1 MNIFIEGPHWT
12 GMWTEIIANV
22 LRELGHDVDYSYH
35 NRKTALDRLA
45 LAALSLRPDSGRS
58 HNWQQ
63 RQQQRLKDTLR
74 NRRVDIL
81 LSIQGNIDRH
91 TASELREHLPNLRII
106 YWWGDILTEKAH
118 TRLRETAGF
127 ADRLLVSYL
136 GSYQALHSTY
146 GDRLQYFPFGV
157 SEAFHTPGA
166 ISARDSKR
174 FSKAVAFVGTY
185 YPERCAL
192 IRHINQHLE
201 TPVAVW
207 GRGWRKC
214 HGVKY
219 HGALSLA
226 DSLKVFHC
234 SKISLNL
241 HHVNTANGFN
251 MKYFEIPAAGGFQ
264 LSDWQP
270 LMDAP
275 GTEQAGVACHS
286 LDEFASQIDYY
297 LEHEQ
302 QRQEFTRASR
312 ASVLATSCYKPRLA
326 RLLQEIAD
334 SDAA

>member
-1 MNIFIEGPHWT
+1 MNIFIEGPRWT
-12 GMWTEIIANV
+12 GMWTEIIANA
-22 LRELGHDVDYSYH
+22 LRELGHQVDYDYH
-35 NRKTALDRLA
+35 NHKTALDRLT
-45 LAALSLRPDSGRS
+45 LAVQSLGPNSDRS
-58 HNWQQ
+58 HNRVQ
-63 RQQQRLKDTLR
+63 RQQQRLRHTLR

-91 TASELREHLPNLRII
+91 TASELREDLPNLRII
-106 YWWGDILTEKAH
+106 YWWGDILTGKAH
-118 TRLRETAGF
+118 TRLREAAVF
-127 ADRLLVSYL
+127 ADSLLVSYL
-136 GSYQALHSTY
+136 GSYQALQPTY

-157 SEAFHTPGA
+157 SAAFHTPGA
-166 ISARDSKR
+166 ISARDRNR
-174 FSKAVAFVGTY
+174 FSKPVAFVGTY

-192 IRHINQHLE
+192 IRHLNQHLE

-214 HGVKY
+214 HGIKH

-264 LSDWQP
+264 LCDWQP
-270 LMDAP
+270 LMAVP
-275 GTEQAGVACHS
+275 GTVQAGVACHS
-286 LDEFASQIDYY
+286 ADEFASQTDFY

-302 QRQEFTRASR
+302 QRQEISLASR
-312 ASVLATSCYKPRLA
+312 ASVLATSGYKPRLA
-326 RLLQEIAD
+326 KLLQALAD

>member
-1 MNIFIEGPHWT
+1 MNIFIEGPRWT
-12 GMWTEIIANV
+12 GMWTEIIANA
-22 LRELGHDVDYSYH
+22 LRELGHQVDYGYH
-35 NRKTALDRLA
+35 NRKTALDRLT
-45 LAALSLRPDSGRS
+45 LGVQSLGPNSDRK
-58 HNWQQ
+58 HNWEQ
-63 RQQQRLKDTLR
+63 RQQQRLRNTLR

-106 YWWGDILTEKAH
+106 YWWGDILTGKAH
-118 TRLRETAGF
+118 TRLSEAAVF
-127 ADRLLVSYL
+127 ADSLLVSYL
-136 GSYQALHSTY
+136 GSYQALQPIY
-146 GDRLQYFPFGV
+146 EDRLQYFPFGV
-157 SEAFHTPGA
+157 SETFHTPGT
-166 ISARDSKR
+166 ISAVDRNR

-192 IRHINQHLE
+192 IRHLNQHLE

-214 HGVKY
+214 HGIKH

-241 HHVNTANGFN
+241 HHVNTANGYN

-270 LMDAP
+270 LMAAP
-275 GTEQAGVACHS
+275 GTVQAGVACHS
-286 LDEFASQIDYY
+286 ADEFASQIDFY

-302 QRQEFTRASR
+302 QRQEISLASR
-312 ASVLATSCYKPRLA
+312 ASVLATSGYRPRLA
-326 RLLQEIAD
+326 RLLQQLTTGNTA
-334 SDAA
+334 